1 MACICVIKSN
11 NPSFSR
17 FKPQKIMDG
26 GTSAILE
33 SADAERKDGVRGFKQ
48 QAENMANESSKNIK
62 KVIVEHFIK

>member
-1 MACICVIKSN
+1 
-11 NPSFSR
+11 
-17 FKPQKIMDG
+17 MDG
-26 GTSAILE
+26 GTSDILE